1 MNKPKM
7 TQEIDRIH
15 ATLKEFRIAAGQ
27 LVVDTRYN
35 AKEKAAMLNGLK
47 QASDNLGVMVCNRG
61 GDPFDVVVAVRCSQ
75 YLVDCI
81 AALKMEG
88 GQDEDY

>member
-1 MNKPKM
+1 MNKDGI
-7 TQEIDRIH
+7 ERIH

-27 LVVDTRYN
+27 LVVDTRYGG
-35 AKEKAAMLNGLK
+35 KEKAAMLNGLK
-47 QASDNLGVMVCNRG
+47 QASDNLGVMICNLG
-61 GDPFDVVVAVRCSQ
+61 GNAFEVSAAVRCSQ

-88 GQDEDY
+88 VQDENY

>member
-1 MNKPKM
+1 MSDRM
-7 TQEIDRIH
+7 DEQGIERIH

-47 QASDNLGVMVCNRG
+47 QASDNLGVMICNMG
-61 GDPFDVVVAVRCSQ
+61 GDAFEAIVAVRCSQ
-75 YLVDCI
+75 YLVACI
-81 AALKMEG
+81 ADLKMEG
-88 GQDEDY
+88 EHDEDI